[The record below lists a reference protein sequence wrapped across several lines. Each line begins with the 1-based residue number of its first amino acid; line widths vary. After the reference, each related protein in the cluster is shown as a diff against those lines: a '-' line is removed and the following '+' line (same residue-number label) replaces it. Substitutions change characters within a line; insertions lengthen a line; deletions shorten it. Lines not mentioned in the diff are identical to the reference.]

1 MSDQEG
7 LLTLDLGGGEAGGG
21 HDGGETVPGD
31 VAGEVLLAGMGE
43 EVGME
48 GVVAVGAGGAGGR
61 ALEEVRERLAV
72 VEEEGEPLPAAA
84 EDPAEES
91 LGGEGEVKGGALVPG
106 MGKGCDEGAAGFVV
120 GLAMDILGEGS
131 VGEHA
136 HAELDPAAAG
146 EAESAEGLGVEEL
159 VGDDDGAGR
168 DVERVAQPP
177 DLEGGE
183 AVGDALERRGAGF
196 GAELDEDMVAGVAE
210 DAPGGLGDELAEDG
224 PEGGGGGEVGGA
236 APAHPVAGGGVVAG
250 PGMEEDDLDEGV
262 EAEDAAAGGPAA
274 ELGDKGVPG
283 LGHDRKAVGTGG
295 RGEPEARR
303 RRLRPGGAAAS
314 LGGVILAVESSCDES
329 ALALL
334 APDRGLVLERVS
346 SQVELHRPHGGV
358 VPDIASREHLA
369 ALPFLLREFA
379 PRMAEVRTVAVT
391 RGPGLPPCLS
401 LGVAFARAVALAA
414 GARLAGVNHLRAHV
428 HSPFIA
434 LHAED
439 PARFEEARRDLLPH
453 LAMVVSGGNTLLVE
467 LGADLSV
474 RTMARTVDDAAGEAL
489 DKGAKLLGMEYP
501 GGARIEALAAGG
513 DPARFPFPR
522 GIPER
527 LDLRMSFS
535 GLKTALRYQLEKMDD
550 ADVAAALPDLCAG
563 YQEAV
568 IAQLEAKF
576 LSALGAGAYR
586 SAGLSGGVANN
597 RVLRRRL
604 AAACESRGLP
614 LLIAEPRHCGDN
626 AGMVAFAA
634 LADRGLPEDTAVV
647 AEPSLGVEST

>member
-1 MSDQEG
+1 M
-7 LLTLDLGGGEAGGG
+7 
-21 HDGGETVPGD
+21 
-31 VAGEVLLAGMGE
+31 
-43 EVGME
+43 
-48 GVVAVGAGGAGGR
+48 
-61 ALEEVRERLAV
+61 
-72 VEEEGEPLPAAA
+72 
-84 EDPAEES
+84 
-91 LGGEGEVKGGALVPG
+91 
-106 MGKGCDEGAAGFVV
+106 
-120 GLAMDILGEGS
+120 
-131 VGEHA
+131 
-136 HAELDPAAAG
+136 
-146 EAESAEGLGVEEL
+146 
-159 VGDDDGAGR
+159 
-168 DVERVAQPP
+168 
-177 DLEGGE
+177 
-183 AVGDALERRGAGF
+183 
-196 GAELDEDMVAGVAE
+196 
-210 DAPGGLGDELAEDG
+210 
-224 PEGGGGGEVGGA
+224 
-236 APAHPVAGGGVVAG
+236 
-250 PGMEEDDLDEGV
+250 
-262 EAEDAAAGGPAA
+262 
-274 ELGDKGVPG
+274 
-283 LGHDRKAVGTGG
+283 
-295 RGEPEARR
+295 
-303 RRLRPGGAAAS
+303 RPGGAAAS

-401 LGVAFARAVALAA
+401 LGVAFARAVASAA
-414 GARLAGVNHLRAHV
+414 GARLVGVNHLRAHV

-439 PARFEEARRDLLPH
+439 PARFEAARRDLLPH

-467 LGADLSV
+467 LGPDLSV
-474 RTMARTVDDAAGEAL
+474 RTVARTVDDAAGEAL
-489 DKGAKLLGMEYP
+489 DKGAKLLGREYP

-527 LDLRMSFS
+527 SDLRMSFS

-550 ADVAAALPDLCAG
+550 AAVAAALPDLCAG

-568 IAQLEAKF
+568 MAQLEAKF

-604 AAACESRGLP
+604 AAACESHGLP

-647 AEPSLGVEST
+647 AEPSLGVETT